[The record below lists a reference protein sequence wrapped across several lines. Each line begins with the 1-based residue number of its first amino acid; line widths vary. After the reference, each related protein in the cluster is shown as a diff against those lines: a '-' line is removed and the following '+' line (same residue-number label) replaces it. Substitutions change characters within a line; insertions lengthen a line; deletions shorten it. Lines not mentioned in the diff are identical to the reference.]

1 MLLLLI
7 LRLIIIERTPGWAS
21 EWMEAVLIS
30 MTAEPIVED
39 GAMEKHTD
47 TEYVQVRKDKVNTL
61 ALGNMV
67 MSFPAS
73 TYG

>member
-1 MLLLLI
+1 
-7 LRLIIIERTPGWAS
+7 
-21 EWMEAVLIS
+21 